1 MKRIG
6 MFAGTFDPVTLGH
19 LDVLHRALRLFDRM
33 VVAVSSGHRKTTLF
47 TAEERAEMIRVS
59 LSEDEQERV
68 EITTFEGLLVDF
80 AARHGATAVVRGM
93 RFVSDF
99 EYELQMA
106 QMNQKLRP
114 DLVTIF
120 LTPSD
125 RYSSL
130 NATLVKEIALNG
142 GSVRGLVPPV
152 VARRLRQE
160 YASRRGQGKSESRNE
175 NRSHSRAQVRN
186 TPAEGP
192 RRSGTGGARTRKE
205 TRS

>member
-1 MKRIG
+1 MVKVRRLGI
-6 MFAGTFDPVTLGH
+6 FAGTFDPVTLGH
-19 LDVLHRALRLFDRM
+19 LDVLRRALRLFDR
-33 VVAVSSGHRKTTLF
+33 VIVAVSSGHRKATLF
-47 TAEERAEMIRVS
+47 TAEERVRLIEES
-59 LSEDEQERV
+59 LSEGERRRV
-68 EITTFEGLLVDF
+68 EVTPFEGLLVDF
-80 AARHGATAVVRGM
+80 AGAHGATAVVRGM

-114 DLVTIF
+114 ELVTIF

-152 VARRLRQE
+152 VAARLRRE
-160 YASRRGQGKSESRNE
+160 YRSRQK
-175 NRSHSRAQVRN
+175 AK
-186 TPAEGP
+186 T
-192 RRSGTGGARTRKE
+192 K
-205 TRS
+205 